1 MEDVDQDFG
10 YIHYETT
17 VPHAVKGRLVVKDV
31 RDYAVVLVNGSKV
44 GTLDRR
50 LRQNK
55 LDVNIPAGAK
65 LEILVENVGRVNY
78 GGDIL
83 HNRKGITESVTLD
96 GRSCV
101 AGPLHLCL
109 FTVPT

>member
-31 RDYAVVLVNGSKV
+31 RDYAVVLVNGRKV

-55 LDVNIPAGAK
+55 LDVNIPARPSSRYW
-65 LEILVENVGRVNY
+65 LR
-78 GGDIL
+78 
-83 HNRKGITESVTLD
+83 T
-96 GRSCV
+96 
-101 AGPLHLCL
+101 
-109 FTVPT
+109 